1 MSNKTI
7 RIGTRGS
14 KLALCQA
21 GQVRDKIREIHP
33 DIKTEVVIIK
43 TMGDKILDVAL
54 SKIGDK
60 GLFTKELERA
70 LTDNTIDMA
79 VHSLKDLPT
88 LLTEN
93 YMVSAVL
100 ERGDFRDALV
110 SLENKKLTE
119 LNKGDRVGTSSL
131 RRQAGLLHIN
141 SDLQV
146 VDIRGNVNTRLQK
159 MEEGHCEAVIMA
171 AAGLIR
177 LGLRNYITEILDPC
191 IFIPA
196 VSQGIIAVETRSN
209 DEYIKNLCETI
220 NNHETWLAARM
231 ERAFLNT
238 LQGGC
243 QVPAGCYTQRG
254 GSSVTI
260 TGFVASPDGKT
271 YISDTLTSPFGETEE
286 TGRQLAWKLL
296 ERGGDRILEEI
307 RQK

>member
-1 MSNKTI
+1 MSNRII

-14 KLALCQA
+14 KLALYQA
-21 GQVRDKIREIHP
+21 EQVRDKIREIHP

-70 LTDNTIDMA
+70 LTDKTIDMA

-88 LLTEN
+88 ELPEN
-93 YMVSAVL
+93 YMLGAVL

-110 SLENKKLTE
+110 SLHHKKLVE

-131 RRQAGLLHIN
+131 RRQAGLLHLN
-141 SDLQV
+141 MDLQV

-177 LGLRNYITEILDPC
+177 LGLQNYITEILDPST
-191 IFIPA
+191 FIPA
-196 VSQGIIAVETRSN
+196 VSQGIIAVETRSSDN
-209 DEYIKNLCETI
+209 YINKVCETI
-220 NNHETWLAARM
+220 NHCETWLAALM

-243 QVPAGCYTQRG
+243 QVPAGCYTQRD

-271 YISDTLTSPFGETEE
+271 YISDKITSPFGETEE
-286 TGRQLAWKLL
+286 TGRQLARKLL
-296 ERGGDRILEEI
+296 ERGGDIILKEI

>member
-1 MSNKTI
+1 MLNNTI

-21 GQVRDKIREIHP
+21 EQLRDKIREIHP
-33 DIKTEVVIIK
+33 DIKTEIVIIK
-43 TMGDKILDVAL
+43 TLGDKIIDVAL

-88 LLTEN
+88 ELPEN
-93 YMVSAVL
+93 YTVSAVL

-110 SLENKKLTE
+110 SLENKKLAD
-119 LNKGDRVGTSSL
+119 LKKGDRVGTSSL
-131 RRQAGLLHIN
+131 RRQASLLHIN
-141 SDLQV
+141 SDLEI
-146 VDIRGNVNTRLQK
+146 VDIRGNVNTRLRK
-159 MEEGHCEAVIMA
+159 MEQGHCDAVVMA

-177 LGLRNYITEILDPC
+177 LGLHNYITEILDPSG
-191 IFIPA
+191 FIPA

-209 DEYIKNLCETI
+209 DEQMNDLCKTI
-220 NNHETWLAARM
+220 NHHETWLASCI

-243 QVPAGCYTQRG
+243 QVPAGCYTLYE
-254 GSSVTI
+254 GSSFTI

-271 YISDTLTSPFGETEE
+271 YIRDKITTPSGESEG
-286 TGRQLAWKLL
+286 TGRQLARKLL
-296 ERGGDRILEEI
+296 ERGGDKILEEI